1 MAGAARY
8 VETAILA
15 VVGAVS
21 LLFGIAVGAIV
32 WISSQ
37 VASST
42 SPVVWAIPGL
52 LVAGG
57 LWLLGMAMFRRDRKP
72 GGSEEVGES
81 GSPAPRR

>member
-32 WISSQ
+32 WIFSQ

-72 GGSEEVGES
+72 GGSEEAGEP